1 MSIHMNEVPQ
11 TWKPVLSVDI
21 ESTGLDPFIDH
32 ILSVTI
38 FDGTDYWI
46 YLHTHGFNK
55 IKAVLEDEKVLKIF
69 QNAKFDM
76 KMLLQQKKIEVHNIY
91 DTMLAD
97 AVIYMGLHFP
107 MDLAS
112 IVARHVGELLNKDEV
127 QSFLNHPGFD
137 KQPLTDE
144 QIEYMCKD
152 VQYLFD
158 IRKAQLELISTRKLG
173 KVIALEFEIVP
184 AVIELELGGL
194 RLDIPMWFEMVEYFT
209 KSIAD
214 IEQTVKD
221 IIGNEYILQVPA
233 VKKGEPIV
241 KEIPCESINLGSSQ
255 QMTALFNK
263 RFNVD
268 VQAINE
274 KELSAYLEK
283 HMDEESDGIDV
294 IHHLLRKKKYSKRLT
309 YNYQDYVHAV
319 TGKVH
324 PNFHQVSTFN
334 NDKNEGTV
342 TGRLSCSNPNVQQ
355 VPRPEPNEPNMRR
368 LWRGDTDDYVIVCAD
383 YAQQE
388 PRIMAHLSLDEKLL
402 KACSEIDVYIACG
415 ELAYGETIDKH
426 DPRRHIMK
434 TCMLASFY
442 GAGPATMHINSGL
455 PEDECTLIR
464 DFIREKFPTAAAFG
478 NKMRSFAET
487 YKFVPTALGR
497 RRYGEFSYMEAVNMP
512 VQGTAADMFKMALAR
527 INKVLTEEKKCGM
540 LDINT
545 RGWNLVHDEIEV
557 HAHKDQVEHV
567 AELVKREMEAAAHD
581 ICPDVLHLA
590 EVHWDYRWDKN

>member
-1 MSIHMNEVPQ
+1 M
-11 TWKPVLSVDI
+11 
-21 ESTGLDPFIDH
+21 
-32 ILSVTI
+32 TI
-38 FDGTDYWI
+38 FDGSDYFI
-46 YLHTHGFNK
+46 YLHTHGFSK
-55 IKAVLEDEKVLKIF
+55 IKDVLEDVNILKVL

-76 KMLLQQKKIEVHNIY
+76 KMLRQQKDIEVRNIY

-112 IVARHVGELLNKDEV
+112 IVARHIGELLNKDEV
-127 QSFLNHPGFD
+127 VSFVEHPGFN
-137 KQPLTDE
+137 KQPLTE
-144 QIEYMCKD
+144 AQIEYMCKD
-152 VQYLFD
+152 VQYLLEV
-158 IRKAQLELISTRKLG
+158 REKQLELISTRKLG
-173 KVIALEFEIVP
+173 KVIALEFEIIP

-194 RLDIPMWFEMVEYFT
+194 SLDVPMWFEMVEYFT
-209 KSIAD
+209 KSIAET
-214 IEQTVKD
+214 EQTIKD
-221 IIGNEYILQVPA
+221 IVGRDYILQVPA
-233 VKKGEPIV
+233 VKKGEPIT
-241 KEIPCESINLGSSQ
+241 KEISCEDINLGSSQ
-255 QMTALFNK
+255 QMTALFNN

-274 KELSAYLEK
+274 KVLTAYLEK
-283 HMDEESDGIDV
+283 HVDEESEGITV

-309 YNYQDYVHAV
+309 YNYQDYVHPL
-319 TGKVH
+319 TGKIH

-388 PRIMAHLSLDEKLL
+388 PRIMAHLSRDEKLL
-402 KACSEIDVYIACG
+402 KACNEIDVYIACG
-415 ELAYGETIDKH
+415 ELAYGETIDKQ

-455 PEDECTLIR
+455 PEDECTEIR
-464 DFIREKFPTAAAFG
+464 DFIQNKFPTAAAFG
-478 NKMRSFAET
+478 NKMRNFDKI

-497 RRYGEFSYMEAVNMP
+497 RRYGELSYMEAVNMP

-545 RGWNLVHDEIEV
+545 RVWNLVHDEIEI
-557 HAHKDQVEHV
+557 HAHITQVEHV
-567 AELVKREMEAAAHD
+567 ADIVKTQMEGAAHD
-581 ICPDVLHLA
+581 ICPDVLHCA
-590 EVHWDYRWDKN
+590 SVSWDYRWDKG